1 MTAHSIIATVFSII
15 SSAALCLHA
24 GEELAVDG
32 STTVGPI
39 AKAFAEYLMSQ
50 NPALRISVSESG
62 SGNGAKS
69 LINGACQVATMSRPM
84 KAQETLAAQTK
95 SVRPVAHIVA
105 MDALPVIVHPS
116 NPIKELTLE
125 QVRDIYFGRIN
136 NWQFLGGP
144 NQRIVRISRD
154 TNSGTYECF
163 EEMVMKKTRLASNV
177 EYVGS
182 NGAVRQRVMSTP
194 AAIGYAGLGFVNAS
208 VKAVPIN
215 GVMPS
220 AATVLDNSYPLA
232 RPLYMYTNGE
242 PASNTLAFTF
252 INFCNTPKGREL
264 IEAVGFVA
272 VPADA
277 QQ

>member
-1 MTAHSIIATVFSII
+1 MQQHPQV
-15 SSAALCLHA
+15 
-24 GEELAVDG
+24 
-32 STTVGPI
+32 
-39 AKAFAEYLMSQ
+39 K
-50 NPALRISVSESG
+50 ISVSESG

-69 LINGACQVATMSRPM
+69 LLNGTCAIATMSRAM
-84 KAQETLAAQTK
+84 KPEEAAAALAVGVTA
-95 SVRPVAHIVA
+95 VAHTVA
-105 MDALPVIVHPS
+105 IDALPVLVHPG
-116 NPIKELTLE
+116 NPINNLTAA
-125 QVRDIYFGRIN
+125 QIKDIYLGKIK
-136 NWQFLGGP
+136 NWQEVGGP
-144 NQRIVRISRD
+144 NVKIVKVSRD

-242 PASNTLAFTF
+242 PASNSLAFTF

-272 VPADA
+272 VPVDA

>member
-1 MTAHSIIATVFSII
+1 MTAHRIITTALGII
-15 SSAALCLHA
+15 TGTTLCLHA
-24 GEELAVDG
+24 GGELVVDG

-84 KAQETLAAQTK
+84 KAKETLAAQAK
-95 SVRPVAHIVA
+95 GVNPVAHVVA
-105 MDALPVIVHPS
+105 LDALAVIVHPS
-116 NPIKELTLE
+116 NPIKELTIE
-125 QVRDIYFGRIN
+125 QMRNIYLGRIN

-144 NQRIVRISRD
+144 KQRIVRISRD

-163 EEMVMKKTRLASNV
+163 EEMVMKKMRLASNV

-194 AAIGYAGLGFVNAS
+194 AAVGYAGLGFVNAS

-242 PASNTLAFTF
+242 PVSNTLAFTF

-272 VPADA
+272 APADV
-277 QQ
+277 Q